1 MPHNILP
8 RRPQSATF
16 WGGELQ
22 MAQTVPELIIT
33 TANAIPGNPSYIHL
47 GLVMGTSV
55 RSRSQMG
62 NFFSKLK
69 SLGGGKIGGY
79 ENLVRAARDEALNDL
94 RERAGNMQ
102 ATAII
107 AFRFDTSSMAS
118 GASDG
123 EDYFEVTAYGTA
135 IRSLTALEAEASSD
149 HAN

>member
-1 MPHNILP
+1 
-8 RRPQSATF
+8 
-16 WGGELQ
+16 
-22 MAQTVPELIIT
+22 MAKPAPELTIT
-33 TANAIPGNPSYIHL
+33 TANALPGNQQYTHL

-79 ENLVRAARDEALNDL
+79 ENLVRAARDDALNDL
-94 RERAGNMQ
+94 RERAASLQ

-123 EDYFEVTAYGTA
+123 EDFFEVTAYGTA
-135 IRSLTALEAEASSD
+135 IRSLSALETEVSND
-149 HAN
+149 HAS

>member
-1 MPHNILP
+1 
-8 RRPQSATF
+8 
-16 WGGELQ
+16 
-22 MAQTVPELIIT
+22 MAKTVPELTIT
-33 TANAIPGNPSYIHL
+33 TANGLPGQRPYVNL

-69 SLGGGKIGGY
+69 SIGGGKIGGY
-79 ENLVRAARDEALNDL
+79 ENLVRAARDDALADIK
-94 RERAGNMQ
+94 ERAASLQ

-118 GASDG
+118 GASDV

-135 IRSLTALEAEASSD
+135 IRALSALEIQD
-149 HAN
+149 GQF